1 MDRRQGCD
9 THVGAVVK
17 HFSLTDW
24 ADFVRAVVPEEQR
37 ASMQKHL
44 DEGCGRCGKTVELW
58 TEIADFAKH
67 EVAYEPPASALRV
80 AQSYIGPLR
89 QPSRQAEGFQLATLT
104 FDSFENQALAGVRG
118 FDPVPRQLMY
128 QSGDIFID
136 MRLEPE
142 LASDLM
148 LVAGQVVDAQQP
160 EVGLAGIPVSLLGGG
175 DTLFETTTNQ
185 LGEFQLSFRAAQQ
198 LQLLFGTKHAPLLLQ
213 LPEVDPGAA

>member
-1 MDRRQGCD
+1 M
-9 THVGAVVK
+9 K

-24 ADFVRAVVPEEQR
+24 ADFVRAVVPKEQK
-37 ASMQKHL
+37 ASMQRHL
-44 DEGCGRCGKTVELW
+44 DEGCGRCRKTVELW

-67 EVAYEPPASALRV
+67 EVAYEPPVGALRV
-80 AQSYIGPLR
+80 AQSYSSPLR
-89 QPSRQAEGFQLATLT
+89 PPFRQTESFHLARLT

-136 MRLEPE
+136 MRLEPK

-160 EVGLAGIPVSLLGGG
+160 EVGLAGIPVSLLGDG
-175 DTLFETTTNQ
+175 DTLFQTTTNQ
-185 LGEFQLSFRAAQQ
+185 LGEFQLSFRAARR
-198 LQLLFGTKHAPLLLQ
+198 LQLRFGTKDAPLLLQ
-213 LPEVDPGAA
+213 LPEVDAGTM